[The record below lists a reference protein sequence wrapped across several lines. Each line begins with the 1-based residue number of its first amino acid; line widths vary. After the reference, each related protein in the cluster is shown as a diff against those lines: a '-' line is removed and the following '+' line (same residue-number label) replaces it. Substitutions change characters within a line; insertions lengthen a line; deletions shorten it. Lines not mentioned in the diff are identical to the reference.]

1 MGFSPAQVDDMTTWE
16 FHHCLQGFEEFH
28 STEEKPAP
36 GMDDDRLAELG
47 IEGF

>member
-1 MGFSPAQVDDMTTWE
+1 MGFSPAQVDYMTTWE

-28 STEEKPAP
+28 STEDKAP
-36 GMDDDRLAELG
+36 PEMADDRLAQLG